1 MLPTSR
7 RYDIDWIR
15 VIAIGLLLIYHVA
28 IAFQSWGIMLSF
40 ITTSTPWPE
49 LWLPMGM
56 LNIWR
61 IPLLFF
67 VSGMGV
73 YFALQNRTA
82 AQLLL
87 ERARRILVPFL
98 VGVALLVPAHIY
110 LWQRYNEFTQS
121 YTPNPG
127 HLWFLGN
134 IFVYSVVL
142 LPVVYY
148 LKRHENGC
156 VVRALQKLFSTP
168 IGLLVMA
175 GAFILEAWL
184 TDPHPYELYAL
195 TWHGFFLGML
205 AFFFGFCF
213 VLSGEPFWKMLLRW
227 RWVFLGMA
235 VTLFVIRLIKFN
247 MLAPAYLLVPESH
260 GWILSVFAFGYKYL
274 NRPGNTLRYL
284 REAAYPVY
292 ILHMVFLSLGSFLIF
307 PWAMP
312 APVQF
317 VVLVLFT
324 VVGCFAFYEGVVRRV
339 SFVRPLFGLKYRNE
353 NRFNP
358 ERDQDIETPAIQ
370 KT

>member
-40 ITTSTPWPE
+40 ITAPTPWPA

-82 AQLLL
+82 GQLLW
-87 ERARRILVPFL
+87 ERTRRILVPFI
-98 VGVALLVPAHIY
+98 VGVVLIVPAHIY
-110 LWQRYNEFTQS
+110 LWQHYNGFKES

-134 IFVYSVVL
+134 IFIYIVVL

-148 LKRHENGC
+148 LQRHEDGR
-156 VVRALQKLFSTP
+156 VAGAIRKLFSTP
-168 IGLLVMA
+168 LGLLVMA

-184 TDPHPYELYAL
+184 TDAHPYELYAL

-227 RWVFLGMA
+227 RWMFLALA
-235 VTLFVIRLIKFN
+235 VTLFVVRLVKYT
-247 MLAPAYLLVPESH
+247 MMAPAYLLVPESH
-260 GWILSVFAFGYKYL
+260 GWILSVFAFGYTYL
-274 NRPGNTLRYL
+274 NKPGDRLRYL
-284 REAAYPVY
+284 SEAAYPVY
-292 ILHMVFLSLGSFLIF
+292 ILHMVFLSLGSLLIF
-307 PWAMP
+307 RLDVS
-312 APVQF
+312 APLQF
-317 VVLVLFT
+317 VLLLLFT
-324 VVGCFAFYEGVVRRV
+324 VVGCFVFYEGVVRRINV
-339 SFVRPLFGLKYRNE
+339 LRVLFGLKR
-353 NRFNP
+353 
-358 ERDQDIETPAIQ
+358 
-370 KT
+370 K

>member
-40 ITTSTPWPE
+40 ITAPAPWPA

-82 AQLLL
+82 RQLLW
-87 ERARRILVPFL
+87 ERTRRILVPFL
-98 VGVALLVPAHIY
+98 VGVVLIVPAHIY
-110 LWQRYNEFTQS
+110 LWQHYNGFKES

-134 IFVYSVVL
+134 IFVYIVVL

-148 LKRHENGC
+148 LQRREDGC
-156 VVRALQKLFSTP
+156 LASVIRKLFSTP
-168 IGLLVMA
+168 AGLLVMA
-175 GAFILEAWL
+175 GVFILEAWL
-184 TDPHPYELYAL
+184 TDAHPYELYAL

-213 VLSGEPFWKMLLRW
+213 MLSGEPFWKMLLRW
-227 RWVFLGMA
+227 RWVFLALA
-235 VTLFVIRLIKFN
+235 VTLFVFRLVKYN
-247 MLAPAYLLVPESH
+247 MMAPSYLLVPESH
-260 GWILSVFAFGYKYL
+260 GWILSVFAFGYRYL
-274 NRPGNTLRYL
+274 NQPGARLRYL
-284 REAAYPVY
+284 SEAAYPVY

-307 PWAMP
+307 PLRIG
-312 APVQF
+312 APLQF
-317 VVLVLFT
+317 VLLLLFT
-324 VVGCFAFYEGVVRRV
+324 VVGCFIFYEGVVRRINV
-339 SFVRPLFGLKYRNE
+339 VRMLFGLK
-353 NRFNP
+353 
-358 ERDQDIETPAIQ
+358 
-370 KT
+370 KK